1 MPNLPASTNFTG
13 ATVTEG
19 QFKAAITDL
28 REYLAG
34 LFGVD
39 GSKATAL
46 GTLGAATPADFAEAR
61 ADTEADKIAAQA
73 AAASAQAA
81 WTAALAANPDLDP
94 AVRMNPSTLS
104 ADLTIPAFYNAYSAG
119 PLTIGESV
127 EVTLNDNSNWSIL

>member
-1 MPNLPASTNFTG
+1 MPNLPASTGFTE

-19 QFKAAITDL
+19 QFKSAITDL

-39 GSKATAL
+39 GTKATAL

-73 AAASAQAA
+73 AAVSAQAA

-104 ADLTIPAFYNAYSAG
+104 ADLTIPSFYNAYSAG

-127 EVTLNDNSNWSIL
+127 SVTLNDNSNWSIL